1 MDKTKLYDAIIIG
14 GGPAGLTAA
23 LYLTRACYR
32 VLVIEKERFGG
43 QIATTAEVVNY
54 PGIEITDGPTL
65 TNKMKKQAKNFGA
78 EFLLAE
84 VTELKMDGDVKEVIA
99 GGETLYCLSILLAT
113 GAHPRAIG
121 FEGEAEFKG
130 HGVAYCATC
139 DGEFF
144 TDKEIFVIGGGYAA
158 AEEAVFLTKYGKHIT
173 VLMRKP
179 DFSCAKSIAD
189 ETHNHKD
196 ITVLGN
202 KNVIK
207 VEGDT
212 VLRSITYRDNVT
224 GEITEYKADKGDTF
238 GVFVFAGYIPE
249 TSLIKDIAEL
259 NEYGYVVT
267 DKSQMT
273 TKEGLFA
280 AGDVCIKP
288 LRQVVTAV
296 GDAALAATEMEK
308 YVVKM
313 QKKTGLIP
321 TRPVR
326 ESEAPVR
333 TFQPR
338 LDKEEQK
345 EATLFT
351 PDMLSQMNVVFG
363 KMEKKLQLRLGLNEG
378 SASKELLYYMEELS
392 KLTDKITLV
401 KDENPDEKEVPYCKV
416 YLEDGTYSGIA
427 FHGVPGGHEFTSFI
441 IGLYNAAGPGQ
452 KTDADVLQAIT
463 EINKTITIKI
473 VISLT
478 CTNCPD
484 LVMAAQRIAALSP
497 NVTAEVYDVAHFNY
511 LREQYQIMSVPC
523 LLINDKPPVFGRK
536 DIKQLLSLIKEV

>member
-1 MDKTKLYDAIIIG
+1 MDKNKLYDVIIIG

-65 TNKMKKQAKNFGA
+65 TKKMKKQAKNFGA
-78 EFLLAE
+78 EFLMAE
-84 VTELKMDGDVKEVIA
+84 VTELKMDGDVKEVVA
-99 GGETLYCLSILLAT
+99 NGETLYCLGVLLAT
-113 GAHPRAIG
+113 GARPREVG
-121 FEGEAEFKG
+121 FEGELEFKG

-144 TDKEIFVIGGGYAA
+144 TDKQIFVIGGGYAA
-158 AEEAVFLTKYGKHIT
+158 AEEAAFLTKYGKHVT
-173 VLMRKP
+173 VLIRKP

-189 ETHNHKD
+189 EAHNHKD

-202 KNVIK
+202 KNVLK

-224 GEITEYKADKGDTF
+224 GEITEYKADEGDTF

-296 GDAALAATEMEK
+296 GDAALAATELEK

-313 QKKTGLIP
+313 QKKTGLVP

-326 ESEAPVR
+326 ENDAPNR
-333 TFQPR
+333 QMTPK
-338 LDKEEQK
+338 LEKEEK
-345 EATLFT
+345 KDESLFT
-351 PDMLSQMNVVFG
+351 EDMLAQMNMVFG
-363 KMEKKLQLRLGLNEG
+363 KMEKKLILKLGLNNETP
-378 SASKELLYYMEELS
+378 SSELRYYMEELA
-392 KLTDKITLV
+392 KLSDKIRLEI
-401 KDENPDEKEVPYCKV
+401 DENPPEAEVPYVKV
-416 YLEDGTYSGIA
+416 HYDDGSYTGLA
-427 FHGVPGGHEFTSFI
+427 FHGVPGGHEFTSFM
-441 IGLYNAAGPGQ
+441 IGLYNASGPGQ
-452 KTDADVLQAIT
+452 KTDADILDAIA
-463 EINKTITIKI
+463 KI
-473 VISLT
+473 DRKVNMRIIISLT

-484 LVMAAQRIAALSP
+484 LVMAAQRIAAFSP
-497 NVTAEVYDVAHFNY
+497 NVTAEVYDVNHFGY

-523 LLINDKPPVFGRK
+523 LLIDDKPPIFGRK
-536 DIKQLLSLIKEV
+536 DIRQLLELIKA

>member
-1 MDKTKLYDAIIIG
+1 MDSKKLYDVIIVG

-23 LYLTRACYR
+23 LYLSRACYR
-32 VLVIEKERFGG
+32 VLVVEKDKFGG
-43 QIATTAEVVNY
+43 QIAITSEVVNY
-54 PGIEITDGPTL
+54 PGIEITDGQTL
-65 TNKMKKQAKNFGA
+65 TNKMKKQAKNFGS
-78 EFLLAE
+78 EFLSAE
-84 VTELKMDGDVKEVIA
+84 VTELKLDNDVKEVVTTS
-99 GGETLYCLSILLAT
+99 GTLYSLGVLLAT
-113 GAHPRAIG
+113 GAHPRMIG
-121 FEGEAEFKG
+121 FEGESEFKG

-144 TDKEIFVIGGGYAA
+144 TGKQIFVIGGGYAA
-158 AEEAVFLTKYGKHIT
+158 AEEAVFLTKYGKHVT
-173 VLMRKP
+173 VLIRKP

-189 ETHNHKD
+189 EAHNHKD

-202 KNVIK
+202 KNVLK

-224 GEITEYKADKGDTF
+224 GEMTEYKAEEGDTF

-249 TSLIKDIAEL
+249 TDLVKGIADL
-259 NEYGYVVT
+259 NEYGYVIT
-267 DKSQMT
+267 DKSLMT

-296 GDAALAATEMEK
+296 SDGALAATELEK

-321 TRPVR
+321 TRPVMENNAPNHGR
-326 ESEAPVR
+326 PPAKVDVSETKSA
-333 TFQPR
+333 
-338 LDKEEQK
+338 E
-345 EATLFT
+345 LFT
-351 PDMLSQMNVVFG
+351 SDMLTQLNTVFG
-363 KMEKKLQLRLGLNEG
+363 RMERKLLLKLGLDER
-378 SASKELLYYMEELS
+378 SSSSELRMYMEELT
-392 KLTDKITLV
+392 KLSDKV
-401 KDENPDEKEVPYCKV
+401 KIVMDEKAEPEEIPYVKV
-416 YLEDGTYSGIA
+416 CLEDGSYTGLA
-427 FHGVPGGHEFTSFI
+427 FHGVPGGHEFTSFM
-441 IGLYNAAGPGQ
+441 IGLYNASGPGQ
-452 KTDADVLQAIT
+452 KTDPDVLEKIQAIQRKVN
-463 EINKTITIKI
+463 IRI

-497 NVTAEVYDVAHFNY
+497 NVTAEVYDVNHFSR

-523 LLINDKPPVFGRK
+523 LLIDDKPPVFGRK
-536 DIKQLLSLIKEV
+536 DIRQLLDLI